1 MLDIE
6 ALEGGT
12 LNSFFKLIPSD
23 QTQSDPACCGLA
35 SLAMVLNA
43 LAEDPGRTRKG
54 DDNQRKKASDMVK
67 LLAWLFAMELKLN
80 LLGQTKSQM
89 MFQTGSGHF
98 LL

>member
-43 LAEDPGRTRKG
+43 LAEDPGRTRK
-54 DDNQRKKASDMVK
+54 DQRKKASDMVK

>member
-1 MLDIE
+1 
-6 ALEGGT
+6 
-12 LNSFFKLIPSD
+12 
-23 QTQSDPACCGLA
+23 
-35 SLAMVLNA
+35 
-43 LAEDPGRTRKG
+43 
-54 DDNQRKKASDMVK
+54 MVK